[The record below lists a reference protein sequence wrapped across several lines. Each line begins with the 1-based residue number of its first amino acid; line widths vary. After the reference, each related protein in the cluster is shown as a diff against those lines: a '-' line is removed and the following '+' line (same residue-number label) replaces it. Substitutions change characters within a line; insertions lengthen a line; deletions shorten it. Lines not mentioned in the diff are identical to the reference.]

1 MKFSGLS
8 FNFRKILL
16 LDLFLPFHENDNIL
30 NRQIEHI
37 SSYIIGF
44 RYDLNDDILMK
55 KAFIIEFVKIKIN
68 NE

>member
-30 NRQIEHI
+30 NRQKGHI
-37 SSYIIGF
+37 LSYIIGV
-44 RYDLNDDILMK
+44 RYDLNDEFLIK